1 MSFPSLRLS
10 LSLPCSLPRH
20 DISLSLHL
28 SVFLYSFRPFLK
40 SPLSPFSLL
49 SALSCHPAGCRRG
62 KTETYV
68 SESEL
73 LKCSA
78 PQPRVTSTMR
88 LLKSQVDQVDSPPS
102 AGLTTNQYESRL
114 MHSHSR
120 HMRGS
125 RVPTGRGIFDDL
137 FHFEEFK

>member
-1 MSFPSLRLS
+1 M
-10 LSLPCSLPRH
+10 
-20 DISLSLHL
+20 
-28 SVFLYSFRPFLK
+28 
-40 SPLSPFSLL
+40 
-49 SALSCHPAGCRRG
+49 
-62 KTETYV
+62 

-102 AGLTTNQYESRL
+102 AGLSTNQYESRL
-114 MHSHSR
+114 IAMNSHSR

-125 RVPTGRGIFDDL
+125 RVPTGRGIFDGL
-137 FHFEEFK
+137 FNFEEFK